1 MQGSHY
7 LVHVDAPRVVMPQR
21 LRAYYTWAMDKNVT
35 PIRVSG
41 SDVGPAELAEIGSV
55 FERGYLGMGSDVQQ
69 FEELLG
75 EFFGRPAVCVAT
87 GTAALHLAVQSC
99 GVGPGDEVLVPSL
112 TYVAAFQAISAT
124 GATPIAVDVL
134 DESLTMDPVDAER
147 KVTSHTKAV
156 MPVYYGGGIRGL
168 SEIRAMAKARGLR
181 VIEDAA
187 HAFGTELGGARVG
200 SDGDISCFSF
210 DPIKNLTSGEGGCI
224 VSGDT
229 DFMDRVRDARLLGVK
244 GDSNARNSERRL
256 YEFEVEDQGWRY
268 HMSNI
273 NAAIGKA
280 QFAVFP
286 ERAALRQE
294 LAQTYN
300 DVFRSVPDIQVLPY
314 EYDDVVPHIY
324 VVRFP
329 STEVRDDV
337 KARLLSDINVETAL
351 HWYPNHYL
359 ARYLDESGTLGVTED
374 AFDRM
379 LTLPLHTKVTVDQV
393 RTIAQHVAAI
403 VG

>member
-1 MQGSHY
+1 
-7 LVHVDAPRVVMPQR
+7 
-21 LRAYYTWAMDKNVT
+21 MDQNVT

-41 SDVGPAELAEIGSV
+41 SDVGPAELAAIGSV
-55 FERGYLGMGSDVQQ
+55 FERGYLGMGADVQQ
-69 FEELLG
+69 FEDLLG
-75 EFFGRPAVCVAT
+75 DFFGRPAVCVAT
-87 GTAALHLAVQSC
+87 GTAALQLAVQCC
-99 GVGPGDEVLVPSL
+99 GIGPGDEVLVPSL

-124 GATPIAVDVL
+124 GATPVSVDVR
-134 DESLTMDPVDAER
+134 DDSLTMDPADAER
-147 KVTSHTKAV
+147 KVTSRTKAV
-156 MPVYYGGGIRGL
+156 MPVYFGGGIRGL
-168 SEIRAMAKARGLR
+168 EQIRTMAKTRGLR

-187 HAFGTELGGARVG
+187 HAFGTEFDGVRVG
-200 SDGDISCFSF
+200 SDGDIACFSF

-224 VSGDT
+224 VSD
-229 DFMDRVRDARLLGVK
+229 DAEFMDRVRDARLLGVK
-244 GDSNARNSERRL
+244 GDSKARNSERRL
-256 YEFEVEDQGWRY
+256 YEFEVESQGWRY

-294 LAQTYN
+294 LARTYN
-300 DVFRSVPDIQVLPY
+300 EVFQSVPEVQVLPY
-314 EYDDVVPHIY
+314 EYNDVVPHIY

-359 ARYLDESGTLGVTED
+359 ARYRDESGTLKVTEG
-374 AFDRM
+374 AFGRM
-379 LTLPLHTKVTVDQV
+379 LTLPLHTKISVDQV
-393 RTIAQHVAAI
+393 RTIAQHVAAL

>member
-1 MQGSHY
+1 
-7 LVHVDAPRVVMPQR
+7 
-21 LRAYYTWAMDKNVT
+21 MDQNVT

-41 SDVGPAELAEIGSV
+41 SDVGPAELAAIGSV
-55 FERGYLGMGSDVQQ
+55 FERGYLGMGADVQQ

-87 GTAALHLAVQSC
+87 GTAALQLAVQCC
-99 GVGPGDEVLVPSL
+99 GIGPGDEVLVPSL

-124 GATPIAVDVL
+124 GATPVSVDVL
-134 DESLTMDPVDAER
+134 DDSLTMDPADAER
-147 KVTSHTKAV
+147 KVTSRTKAV
-156 MPVYYGGGIRGL
+156 MPVYFGGGIRGL
-168 SEIRAMAKARGLR
+168 EQIRTMANTRGLR

-187 HAFGTELGGARVG
+187 HAFGTEFDGVRVG

-224 VSGDT
+224 VSD
-229 DFMDRVRDARLLGVK
+229 DAEFMDRVRDARLLGVK
-244 GDSNARNSERRL
+244 GDSKARNSERRL
-256 YEFEVEDQGWRY
+256 YEFEVETQGWRY

-294 LAQTYN
+294 LARTYN
-300 DVFRSVPDIQVLPY
+300 EVFQSVPEVQVLPY
-314 EYDDVVPHIY
+314 EYNDVVPHIY

-359 ARYLDESGTLGVTED
+359 ARYRDESGTLRVTED
-374 AFDRM
+374 AFGRM
-379 LTLPLHTKVTVDQV
+379 LTLPLHTKLSVDQV
-393 RTIAQHVAAI
+393 RTIAQHVAAL

>member
-1 MQGSHY
+1 
-7 LVHVDAPRVVMPQR
+7 
-21 LRAYYTWAMDKNVT
+21 MDQNVT

-41 SDVGPAELAEIGSV
+41 SDVGPAELAAIGSV
-55 FERGYLGMGSDVQQ
+55 FERGYLGMGADVQQ
-69 FEELLG
+69 FEDLLG
-75 EFFGRPAVCVAT
+75 DFFGRPAVCVAT
-87 GTAALHLAVQSC
+87 GTAALQLAVQCC
-99 GVGPGDEVLVPSL
+99 GIGPGDEVLVPSL

-124 GATPIAVDVL
+124 GATPVSVDVR
-134 DESLTMDPVDAER
+134 DDSLTMDPADAER
-147 KVTSHTKAV
+147 KVTSRTKAV
-156 MPVYYGGGIRGL
+156 MPVYFGGGIRGL
-168 SEIRAMAKARGLR
+168 EQIRTMAKTRGLR

-187 HAFGTELGGARVG
+187 HAFGTEFDGVRVG
-200 SDGDISCFSF
+200 SDGDIACFSF

-224 VSGDT
+224 VSD
-229 DFMDRVRDARLLGVK
+229 DAEFMDRVRDARLLGVK
-244 GDSNARNSERRL
+244 GDSKARNSERRL
-256 YEFEVEDQGWRY
+256 YEFEVESQGWRY

-286 ERAALRQE
+286 ERAALRQD
-294 LAQTYN
+294 LARTYN
-300 DVFRSVPDIQVLPY
+300 EVFQSVPGVQVLPY

-359 ARYLDESGTLGVTED
+359 ARYRDESGTLGVTED
-374 AFDRM
+374 AFCRM
-379 LTLPLHTKVTVDQV
+379 LTLPLHTKLSVDQV
-393 RTIAQHVAAI
+393 RTIAQHVAAL

>member
-1 MQGSHY
+1 
-7 LVHVDAPRVVMPQR
+7 
-21 LRAYYTWAMDKNVT
+21 MDQNVT

-41 SDVGPAELAEIGSV
+41 SDVGPAELAAVGSV
-55 FERGYLGMGSDVQQ
+55 FERGYLGMGADVQQ
-69 FEELLG
+69 FEELLR

-87 GTAALHLAVQSC
+87 GTAALQVAVQCC
-99 GVGPGDEVLVPSL
+99 GIGPGNEVLVPSL

-124 GATPIAVDVL
+124 GATPVSVDVL
-134 DESLTMDPVDAER
+134 SDSLTMDPADAQR
-147 KVTSHTKAV
+147 KVTSQTKAV
-156 MPVYYGGGIRGL
+156 MPVNYGGGIRGL
-168 SEIRAMAKARGLR
+168 EQIRTMAKAHGLR

-187 HAFGTELGGARVG
+187 HAFGTEFDDVRVG

-224 VSGDT
+224 VSDDT
-229 DFMDRVRDARLLGVK
+229 EFMDRVRDARLLGVK
-244 GDSNARNSERRL
+244 GDSKARNSERRL
-256 YEFEVEDQGWRY
+256 YEFEVESQGWRY

-294 LAQTYN
+294 LARTYN
-300 DVFRSVPDIQVLPY
+300 EIFQSVLGVQVLPY

-329 STEVRDDV
+329 STEMRDDV

-359 ARYLDESGTLGVTED
+359 ARYRDESGTLKVTED
-374 AFDRM
+374 AFSRM
-379 LTLPLHTKVTVDQV
+379 LTLPLHTKLSVDQV
-393 RTIAQHVAAI
+393 RTIAQHVDDLA
-403 VG
+403 G

>member
-1 MQGSHY
+1 
-7 LVHVDAPRVVMPQR
+7 
-21 LRAYYTWAMDKNVT
+21 MDQNVT

-41 SDVGPAELAEIGSV
+41 SDVGPAELAAVGSV
-55 FERGYLGMGSDVQQ
+55 FERGYLGMGADVQQ
-69 FEELLG
+69 FEELLR

-87 GTAALHLAVQSC
+87 GTAALQVAVQCC
-99 GVGPGDEVLVPSL
+99 GIGPGNEVLVPSL

-124 GATPIAVDVL
+124 GATPVSVDVL
-134 DESLTMDPVDAER
+134 SDSLTMDPADAQR
-147 KVTSHTKAV
+147 KVTSQTKAV

-168 SEIRAMAKARGLR
+168 EQIRTMAKAHGLR

-187 HAFGTELGGARVG
+187 HAFGTEFDDVRVG

-224 VSGDT
+224 VSDDT
-229 DFMDRVRDARLLGVK
+229 EFMDRVRDARLLGVK
-244 GDSNARNSERRL
+244 GDSKARNSERRL
-256 YEFEVEDQGWRY
+256 YEFEVESQGWRY

-294 LAQTYN
+294 LARTYN
-300 DVFRSVPDIQVLPY
+300 EIFQSVLGVQVLPY

-329 STEVRDDV
+329 STEMRDDV

-359 ARYLDESGTLGVTED
+359 ARYRDESGTLKVTED
-374 AFDRM
+374 AFSRM
-379 LTLPLHTKVTVDQV
+379 LTLPLHTKLSVDQV
-393 RTIAQHVAAI
+393 RTIAQHVDDLA
-403 VG
+403 G

>member
-1 MQGSHY
+1 
-7 LVHVDAPRVVMPQR
+7 
-21 LRAYYTWAMDKNVT
+21 MDQNVT

-41 SDVGPAELAEIGSV
+41 SDVGPAELAAIGSV
-55 FERGYLGMGSDVQQ
+55 FERGYLGMGADVQQ

-87 GTAALHLAVQSC
+87 GTAALQLAVQCC
-99 GVGPGDEVLVPSL
+99 GIGPGDEVLVPSL

-124 GATPIAVDVL
+124 GATPVSVDVL
-134 DESLTMDPVDAER
+134 DDSLTMDPADAER
-147 KVTSHTKAV
+147 KVTSQTKAV
-156 MPVYYGGGIRGL
+156 MPVYYGGGVRGL
-168 SEIRAMAKARGLR
+168 EQIRTMAKGHGLR

-187 HAFGTELGGARVG
+187 HAFGTEFDGVRVG

-224 VSGDT
+224 VSD
-229 DFMDRVRDARLLGVK
+229 DAEFMDRVRDARLLGVK
-244 GDSNARNSERRL
+244 GDSKARNSERRL
-256 YEFEVEDQGWRY
+256 YEFEVESQGWRY

-286 ERAALRQE
+286 ERAALRQD
-294 LAQTYN
+294 LARTYN
-300 DVFRSVPDIQVLPY
+300 EVFQSVPGVQVLPY

-329 STEVRDDV
+329 STGVRDDV

-359 ARYLDESGTLGVTED
+359 ARYRDESGTLGVTED
-374 AFDRM
+374 AFSRM
-379 LTLPLHTKVTVDQV
+379 LTLPLHTKLSVDQV
-393 RTIAQHVAAI
+393 RTIAQHVAAL